1 MPNVECLGYLRAGRI
16 AVFVAASAM
25 LCLVGCSSD
34 KSGSAP
40 QGKAAENAAPSSADP
55 ETKTSTPDALCEL
68 LTPAELSM
76 LTGEVSDPKA
86 LAVGGMPA
94 CHWETPAGGR
104 VQVIGASAGTWATQL
119 PAAIEQVKRSGLLD
133 DPETARKLEAAR
145 DLIASGKEIAP
156 DRACEL
162 FSMLLEVQGLPAG
175 SSRTV
180 NLIPTRENPKAI
192 NGQTCSGGRFTSV
205 QLVAPN
211 LSGSDEEAS
220 RLSSVLTKAHE
231 RNRGA

>member
-25 LCLVGCSSD
+25 LWLVGCSSD

-40 QGKAAENAAPSSADP
+40 QGKVAEGVAPSSADP
-55 ETKTSTPDALCEL
+55 ATKTSTPDALCEL

-76 LTGEVSDPKA
+76 LTGEVSGPKS
-86 LAVGGMPA
+86 LAVGGLPA
-94 CHWETPAGGR
+94 CHWETTDGGR
-104 VQVIGASAGTWATQL
+104 VQVIGASAEKWATQL
-119 PAAIEQVKRSGLLD
+119 PAAIEQVKKSGLLD
-133 DPETARKLEAAR
+133 DPETARKMEAAR
-145 DLIASGKEIAP
+145 DLVASGKEIAP

-162 FSMLLEVQGLPAG
+162 FSTLLEVQGQPAG
-175 SSRTV
+175 SSHTV

-192 NGQTCSGGRFTSV
+192 NGQACGGGRFTSV

-211 LSGSDEEAS
+211 LSGSDDEVS
-220 RLSSVLTKAHE
+220 RLSSVLTRAHE
-231 RNRGA
+231 RNGG

>member
-1 MPNVECLGYLRAGRI
+1 MSNVVCLGYLRAARI

-25 LCLVGCSSD
+25 LGLAGCSSD

-40 QGKAAENAAPSSADP
+40 QGKAAESVAPSSADSA
-55 ETKTSTPDALCEL
+55 TTPGALCEL

-76 LTGEVSDPKA
+76 LAGEVSDPKT
-86 LAVGGMPA
+86 LAVGGLPA
-94 CHWETPAGGR
+94 CHWEAPAGGR
-104 VQVIGASAGTWATQL
+104 VQVLGASAGTWATQL

-162 FSMLLEVQGLPAG
+162 FSTLLEVQGQPAG

-192 NGQTCSGGRFTSV
+192 NGQVCSGGRFTSV

-211 LSGSDEEAS
+211 LSGSDDEAS
-220 RLSSVLTKAHE
+220 RMSSVLTMAHE
-231 RNRGA
+231 RNRG

>member
-1 MPNVECLGYLRAGRI
+1 MSNVECLGSLRAGRI
-16 AVFVAASAM
+16 AVVVAASAM
-25 LCLVGCSSD
+25 LLLAGCSSD

-40 QGKAAENAAPSSADP
+40 QGKVAESEAPSSADP
-55 ETKTSTPDALCEL
+55 AAETAAPDALCEL
-68 LTPAELSM
+68 LTPADLSM
-76 LTGEVSDPKA
+76 IAGEASEPKA
-86 LAVGGMPA
+86 LAVGGLPA

-104 VQVIGASAGTWATQL
+104 VQVIGTSAEKWATQL
-119 PAAIEQVKRSGLLD
+119 PAAIEQVKKSGLLD

-162 FSMLLEVQGLPAG
+162 FSTLLEVQGLPAG

-211 LSGSDEEAS
+211 LSGSDDEAS
-220 RLSSVLTKAHE
+220 KMSSVLTRAHE
-231 RNRGA
+231 RNRG

>member
-16 AVFVAASAM
+16 AVVVAASAM
-25 LCLVGCSSD
+25 LWLVGCSSD

-40 QGKAAENAAPSSADP
+40 EGEVDEGVGPSSADP
-55 ETKTSTPDALCEL
+55 AAKTSAPDALCEL

-76 LTGEVSDPKA
+76 LAGEVFEPKA
-86 LAVGGMPA
+86 LAVGGLPA
-94 CHWETPAGGR
+94 CHWEIPAGGH
-104 VQVIGASAGTWATQL
+104 VQVIGTSAETWATQL
-119 PAAIEQVKRSGLLD
+119 PTAVEQVKRSGLLD

-162 FSMLLEVQGLPAG
+162 FSTLLEVQGQPAG

-180 NLIPTRENPKAI
+180 NLIPTRANPKAI
-192 NGQTCSGGRFTSV
+192 NGQTCDGGRFTSV
-205 QLVAPN
+205 QVVAPN
-211 LSGSDEEAS
+211 LSGSDDEVS
-220 RLSSVLTKAHE
+220 KMSSVLTKAHE
-231 RNRGA
+231 RNRG

>member
-1 MPNVECLGYLRAGRI
+1 MPNVECLGYPRAGRI

-25 LCLVGCSSD
+25 LSLVGCSSAKPD
-34 KSGSAP
+34 SAP
-40 QGKAAENAAPSSADP
+40 QGKVAEGVAPSSAP
-55 ETKTSTPDALCEL
+55 EALCEL
-68 LTPAELSM
+68 LTPADLSM
-76 LTGEVSDPKA
+76 LAGEVSDPKS
-86 LAVGGMPA
+86 LAVGGLPA

-104 VQVIGASAGTWATQL
+104 VQVIGASAEKWATQL

-156 DRACEL
+156 DSACEL
-162 FSMLLEVQGLPAG
+162 FSTLLEVQGQPAG

-192 NGQTCSGGRFTSV
+192 NGQACSGGRFTSV

-211 LSGSDEEAS
+211 LSGSDDEAS

-231 RNRGA
+231 RNRG

>member
-1 MPNVECLGYLRAGRI
+1 MSNVECLGSLRAGRI
-16 AVFVAASAM
+16 AVVVAASAM
-25 LCLVGCSSD
+25 LLLAGCSSD

-40 QGKAAENAAPSSADP
+40 QGKVAESAAPSSADP
-55 ETKTSTPDALCEL
+55 AVETAAPDALCEL
-68 LTPAELSM
+68 LTPADLSM
-76 LTGEVSDPKA
+76 IAGEASEPKA
-86 LAVGGMPA
+86 LAVGGLPA

-104 VQVIGASAGTWATQL
+104 VQVIGTSAEKWATQL
-119 PAAIEQVKRSGLLD
+119 PAAIEQVKKSGLLD

-162 FSMLLEVQGLPAG
+162 FSTLLEVQGLPAG

-211 LSGSDEEAS
+211 LSGSDDEAS
-220 RLSSVLTKAHE
+220 KMSSVLTKAHE
-231 RNRGA
+231 RNRS

>member
-1 MPNVECLGYLRAGRI
+1 MPNVECFGHLRAGRV

-25 LCLVGCSSD
+25 LGLVGCSSD

-40 QGKAAENAAPSSADP
+40 QGQVAASVAQSSADP
-55 ETKTSTPDALCEL
+55 DAKTSTPDALCEL
-68 LTPAELSM
+68 LTPAELST
-76 LTGEVSDPKA
+76 LTGEASDPKT
-86 LAVGGMPA
+86 LAVGGLPA
-94 CHWETPAGGR
+94 CHWKTPAGGR
-104 VQVIGASAGTWATQL
+104 VQVIGTSAEKWATQL
-119 PAAIEQVKRSGLLD
+119 PAAIEQLKKSGLLD

-162 FSMLLEVQGLPAG
+162 FSTLLEIQGQPVG

-192 NGQTCSGGRFTSV
+192 NGQACSGGRFTSV

-211 LSGSDEEAS
+211 LSGSDDEVS
-220 RLSSVLTKAHE
+220 RLSSVLTSAHE
-231 RNRGA
+231 RNRG

>member
-1 MPNVECLGYLRAGRI
+1 MPNVECLGCLRAGRI
-16 AVFVAASAM
+16 AVFVVASAM
-25 LCLVGCSSD
+25 LWLVGCSSD

-40 QGKAAENAAPSSADP
+40 QGKVAEGVAPSSADP
-55 ETKTSTPDALCEL
+55 ATKTSAPDASCEL

-76 LTGEVSDPKA
+76 LAGEVSEPKT
-86 LAVGGMPA
+86 LAVGGLPA
-94 CHWETPAGGR
+94 CHWEMSAGGR
-104 VQVIGASAGTWATQL
+104 VQVICTSAGTWARQL

-133 DPETARKLEAAR
+133 DPETVRKLETAR

-162 FSMLLEVQGLPAG
+162 FSTLLEVQGQPAG

-192 NGQTCSGGRFTSV
+192 NGQACSGGRFTSV
-205 QLVAPN
+205 QVVAPN
-211 LSGSDEEAS
+211 LSRSDDEAS

-231 RNRGA
+231 RNRG